1 MKNQIKYTK
10 GYKYQLAEYYE
21 IQTEILGY
29 DIDLGFLKITEAG
42 ILAFFTGY
50 AWDGASGPTIDTKSS
65 MRGSLVHDG
74 LYQLMRSGCLP
85 LTYRRYADSL
95 LQSICK
101 EDGMWTIR
109 ANLWF
114 VGVKDFAAS
123 AADPKNRKKIIIAP

>member
-1 MKNQIKYTK
+1 MDQIKYTK
-10 GYKYQLAEYYE
+10 GYKYQLAYDYS

-29 DIDLGFLKITEAG
+29 GIDL
-42 ILAFFTGY
+42 AFVRISKDGLLDFYTGY

-74 LYQLMRSGCLP
+74 LYQLMRSGYLP

-101 EDGMWTIR
+101 EDGMWPIR

-123 AADPKNRKKIIIAP
+123 AADPKNRKKIITAP